1 MPIRLK
7 LFTHIRPEIITI
19 NSPKNVKAISI
30 GLNEH
35 SSVNNESI
43 VVQSESI

>member
-7 LFTHIRPEIITI
+7 LFTHIRPETITI
-19 NSPKNVKAISI
+19 NSPKDVKAISL
-30 GLNEH
+30 GLNEF
-35 SSVNNESI
+35 SSLNNESI